1 MAYMILPRGPARWLY
16 EMHPSLWLQ
25 VRYWKEEPFIKL
37 LQPCTE
43 VMLQHMQSEQMI
55 GLNPSSFVSYVDI
68 VVFVSV
74 SKIQSLLR
82 VLLEARM
89 SDFPSSAAPRRLLC
103 RT

>member
-1 MAYMILPRGPARWLY
+1 MG
-16 EMHPSLWLQ
+16 
-25 VRYWKEEPFIKL
+25 KEEPFIKL
-37 LQPCTE
+37 VQPVQPRIE

-89 SDFPSSAAPRRLLC
+89 SDFPSSAAPPALSYVMSGRKRAKQY
-103 RT
+103 